1 MAKKKETKP
10 LPELAQSWKDNRVT
24 DKEAKEVFEALNILI
39 IKVEDIELEEELTYI
54 TGDGNSWTE
63 LRTDTDLN
71 REERI
76 EFKKVVGYIQ

>member
-1 MAKKKETKP
+1 MIKS
-10 LPELAQSWKDNRVT
+10 LPELAQAWKDNRIT
-24 DKEAKEVFEALNILI
+24 DKEAKEIFKSLNILTI
-39 IKVEDIELEEELTYI
+39 EDEGIEPEEELIYI
-54 TGDGNSWTE
+54 AGDGNSWTE